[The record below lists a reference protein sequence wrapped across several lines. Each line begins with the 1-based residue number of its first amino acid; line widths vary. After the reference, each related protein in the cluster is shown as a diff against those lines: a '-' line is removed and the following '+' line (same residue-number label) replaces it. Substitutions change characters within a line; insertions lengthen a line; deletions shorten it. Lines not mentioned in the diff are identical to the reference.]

1 MSSELS
7 MRCEKAKQAALDK
20 GTVIK
25 LRKEDVLKNKILG
38 YTTSY

>member
-1 MSSELS
+1 